1 MAIHP
6 YVETTRLFP
15 IFLLKEHEETY
26 PPRYIEL
33 KAELVR
39 DGFQRDPIIID
50 KKYNIVLD
58 GHHRLNI
65 LKSLGY
71 SKIAAFQADYENP
84 KVLVKTWYPLIM
96 DSIIDPS
103 RLFRRYF
110 VDAKPDNQKES
121 FSKLFLN
128 GITLTLN
135 LDRETTIRM
144 LHNKVK
150 LQYVN
155 TEKLAAKIVNE
166 GKAMAALSFRPI
178 SKEEVIKRALL
189 GKKLPPKTT
198 QHIIPNRPKDWYI
211 PFEKLK

>member
-26 PPRYIEL
+26 PPCYIEL

-71 SKIAAFQADYENP
+71 SKIAVFQAD
-84 KVLVKTWYPLIM
+84 
-96 DSIIDPS
+96 
-103 RLFRRYF
+103 
-110 VDAKPDNQKES
+110 
-121 FSKLFLN
+121 
-128 GITLTLN
+128 
-135 LDRETTIRM
+135 
-144 LHNKVK
+144 
-150 LQYVN
+150 
-155 TEKLAAKIVNE
+155 
-166 GKAMAALSFRPI
+166 
-178 SKEEVIKRALL
+178 
-189 GKKLPPKTT
+189 
-198 QHIIPNRPKDWYI
+198 
-211 PFEKLK
+211 